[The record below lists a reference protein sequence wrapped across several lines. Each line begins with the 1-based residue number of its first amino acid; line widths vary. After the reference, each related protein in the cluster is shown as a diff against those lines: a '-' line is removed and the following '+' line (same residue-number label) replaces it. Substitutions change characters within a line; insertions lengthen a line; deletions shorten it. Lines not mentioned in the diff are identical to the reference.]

1 MPSPEPEPATELA
14 QLMPEPETPPVAELA
29 FPPAAEPGLSP
40 KPAIETKA
48 EPGSLG
54 PPAAVDASEPGVGAV
69 ASGASA
75 VDV

>member
-1 MPSPEPEPATELA
+1 MSSPEPEPATELA
-14 QLMPEPETPPVAELA
+14 QLIPEPVIPPVAELA
-29 FPPAAEPGLSP
+29 YPPAAEPGLSP

-54 PPAAVDASEPGVGAV
+54 PPAAVDASEPGAGVA

-75 VDV
+75 ADV